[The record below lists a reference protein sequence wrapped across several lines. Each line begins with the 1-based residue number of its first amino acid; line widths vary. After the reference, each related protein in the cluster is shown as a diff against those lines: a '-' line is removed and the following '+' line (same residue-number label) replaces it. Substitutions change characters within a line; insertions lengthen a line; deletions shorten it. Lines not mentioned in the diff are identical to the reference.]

1 MEKLHQLVDRI
12 NGTYEDIRAEVIVS
26 DLLAGNLRPEDLII
40 RFNGQQKRAKS
51 KDIDHVEVV
60 HKKHSRTKLE
70 LTLNRDSIY
79 DTLPEGIFHQPSDEI
94 KTGSV
99 SEMVD
104 EYQRQQQE
112 EEEAR
117 RFFAPFENEL
127 FFQKSLIE
135 SEEFQQLF
143 QVQQSRLSGEVLETL
158 GIDASL
164 PPAFTARLL
173 RILPYNSH
181 IAGNKKRTEK
191 IFSLLLRN
199 KVSLKSGHFTMPYKN
214 DHNASVGESTLGAD
228 TTVGNQVIPAYLGTK
243 LVVGPISKNKLLL
256 YKNDGWK
263 QNALQTIINFFIPV
277 EWELV
282 VEFNIQ
288 KEETK
293 SFFLNDHQ
301 SDARL
306 GYTTTL

>member
-1 MEKLHQLVDRI
+1 MEKLNQLVDRI
-12 NGTYEDIRAEVIVS
+12 NGTHEDIRAEVIVS
-26 DLLAGNLRPEDLII
+26 DLLAGKLRPEDLII

-51 KDIDHVEVV
+51 KDIDRVEVV
-60 HKKHSRTKLE
+60 HKKHSRTQLE

-79 DTLPEGIFHQPSDEI
+79 DTLPEGVFHQPSDDLQ
-94 KTGSV
+94 TGSV

-104 EYQRQQQE
+104 EYRRQQQE

-117 RFFAPFENEL
+117 KFFAPFENEL

-143 QVQQSRLSGEVLETL
+143 QIQQSRLSSEVLKTL
-158 GIDASL
+158 GIDTNL
-164 PPAFTARLL
+164 PRAFTARLL
-173 RILPYNSH
+173 RILPYSSH
-181 IAGNKKRTEK
+181 IAGDKKRTEK
-191 IFSLLLRN
+191 IFSLLLKN
-199 KVSLKSGHFTMPYKN
+199 KVSLKSNHFTMTYRNGPS
-214 DHNASVGESTLGAD
+214 ASVGESTLGTD
-228 TTVGNQVIPAYLGTK
+228 TTVGNQVIPDYFGTK
-243 LVVGPISKNKLLL
+243 LIVGPISKNELLL

-263 QNALQTIINFFIPV
+263 KNALQTIINFFIPV

-293 SFFLNDHQ
+293 SFFLNDLQ